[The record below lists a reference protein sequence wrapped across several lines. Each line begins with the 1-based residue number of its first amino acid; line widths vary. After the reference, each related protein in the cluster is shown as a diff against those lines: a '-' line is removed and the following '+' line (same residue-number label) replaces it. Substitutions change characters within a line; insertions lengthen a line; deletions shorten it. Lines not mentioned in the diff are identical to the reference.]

1 MFWLTNTA
9 TFFFCGS
16 LQRYLRNLFRVMLSS
31 SSSPLRADEDGL
43 FHLSK
48 RDVCDF
54 SSFFKKGVFEYSSH
68 GTG

>member
-1 MFWLTNTA
+1 MNTGD
-9 TFFFCGS
+9 FPLLCF
-16 LQRYLRNLFRVMLSS
+16 LQRYLRDLFRVMLSS
-31 SSSPLRADEDGL
+31 SSSPLQADEDGL

-54 SSFFKKGVFEYSSH
+54 LPFFKKGVFEHSSH